1 VLGLECCKRLSLLHT
16 VVQLISLALH
26 CLLLY

>member
-1 VLGLECCKRLSLLHT
+1 LSLLHT